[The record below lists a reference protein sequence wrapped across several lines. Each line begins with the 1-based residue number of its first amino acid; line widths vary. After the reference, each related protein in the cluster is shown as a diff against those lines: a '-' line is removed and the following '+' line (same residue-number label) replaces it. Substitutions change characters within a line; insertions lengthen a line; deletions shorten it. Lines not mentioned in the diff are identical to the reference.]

1 MRRPFFCYMSD
12 LTHDEKVQAYNDSMN
27 RYMDSYGENV
37 DYSDAAIGDA
47 YEAAAYQ
54 KFNNHFLSHIF
65 NPGQQQQAEFG
76 QQLILQD
83 RLNEYNSAAAQMAR
97 GKAAGINPNTL
108 AQGIAGA
115 GSAPSTPAPNSAVGA
130 GAQSLGAL
138 ASGLDSVANLGNA
151 AVNGID
157 TMSTLSL
164 RKNKLGNEIML
175 MAEQIG
181 LTKNEALALGIQLN
195 YMDQKE
201 ALGVATMM
209 ANLDNIYQQF
219 DLMNDQMSVLRAQ
232 VRQIDQDIK
241 TSIAQMNLA
250 DAEKLRVDKTTA
262 ILELQRLEEDWYK
275 QMRESYG
282 IDFKLPV
289 YQMMIQAHVRG
300 LQGSYDLIRKG
311 VYQYNFDLFAGQY
324 DADAAS
330 LFSRSYNQMEGNLK
344 ATADNIYNAEIERL
358 KADND
363 VKLHYANR
371 LAIMEANRE
380 RIVGLAHTIYGVD
393 ADIKSFL
400 PWLIQAIIKMP
411 TDTFRSFSA
420 RVFTDGSEKGLRND
434 LPN

>member
-1 MRRPFFCYMSD
+1 MEENYLDPNSYRYAVNDALFAANTAYDNADAVTQALAPGLQE
-12 LTHDEKVQAYNDSMN
+12 LT
-27 RYMDSYGENV
+27 
-37 DYSDAAIGDA
+37 
-47 YEAAAYQ
+47 
-54 KFNNHFLSHIF
+54 
-65 NPGQQQQAEFG
+65 EFG

-83 RLNEYNSAAAQMAR
+83 MQNRYNSPAAQMAR

-115 GSAPSTPAPNSAVGA
+115 GNAPSTPAPNSAVGA

-209 ANLDNIYQQF
+209 ANLDNIYQQY

-262 ILELQRLEEDWYK
+262 VLELQRIEEDWYK
-275 QMRESYG
+275 QMREMYG

-358 KADND
+358 KADSD

-380 RIVGLAHTIYGVD
+380 RIVGMANVFSKNPDTYKGFVT
-393 ADIKSFL
+393 
-400 PWLIQAIIKMP
+400 WLMTVVVKAP
-411 TDTFRSFSA
+411 TDIFNQFFDD
-420 RVFTDGSEKGLRND
+420 VYIDGSEKGFRTLSN
-434 LPN
+434 